1 MHWQW
6 DLERAAR
13 DVSVIRLDLVTTP
26 TFLILLLTFNLF
38 KSENQSLPY
47 KFCVSLD
54 NFHCLCKK
62 LSRIL
67 G

>member
-13 DVSVIRLDLVTTP
+13 DVSVIKLDLVTTP
-26 TFLILLLTFNLF
+26 TFLTLLLTFNLF
-38 KSENQSLPY
+38 KVKTSP
-47 KFCVSLD
+47 LD
-54 NFHCLCKK
+54 NFHYLCKK